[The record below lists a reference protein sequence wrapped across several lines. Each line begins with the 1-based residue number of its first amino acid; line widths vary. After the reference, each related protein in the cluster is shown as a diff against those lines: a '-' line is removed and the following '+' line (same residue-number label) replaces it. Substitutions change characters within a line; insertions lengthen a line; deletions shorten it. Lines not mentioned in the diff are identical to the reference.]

1 MNSKKYNSDMTQN
14 QINEYNLMKVI
25 ATVLVVV
32 GHSLYISFGGVNYSF
47 VLGEI
52 LKSRVGQI
60 MEIIAGIIYIFHMP
74 LFFAVSGAVYYVQKN
89 YYHNY
94 NNLDEIILKK
104 TKRLLIP
111 YILSGILYVIPIKVI
126 SRYYA
131 INYVHKAVFYEML
144 NGIGHLWFL
153 IALFWFFIIFYVL
166 DKYIYSKNKFIF
178 WLIVL
183 STYFF
188 SNIIDEFMPNG
199 LKMNIKYLIFF
210 CIGYFFEKIRKEYN
224 KIKYMNVVTIIMCIL
239 AYVLYYN
246 EVNVQ
251 FKYTQNVLFLILQC
265 ILILI
270 VYNISYLS
278 IKYFNV
284 VDRKIYKILY
294 KYNFQIYLFHDP
306 LNYLILY
313 VVSLFVVNITNID
326 IIRSVIFS
334 FILIIILRI
343 LFNIYSCICIANI
356 IKRLKIG
363 IGLRNRLLYLC
374 FSLFLLSFL
383 QVAYNNYKGIG
394 IMNEVYT
401 PKLNNYIISANLTD
415 ENWENGILNGGDIL
429 LLDNSDF
436 NKNIL
441 KNAKA
446 LKSNNISKE
455 IVNIYEKDSKWIY
468 IELNDRENIQEFR
481 YPNNIKIIK
490 SNN

>member
-166 DKYIYSKNKFIF
+166 DK
-178 WLIVL
+178 
-183 STYFF
+183 
-188 SNIIDEFMPNG
+188 
-199 LKMNIKYLIFF
+199 
-210 CIGYFFEKIRKEYN
+210 
-224 KIKYMNVVTIIMCIL
+224 
-239 AYVLYYN
+239 
-246 EVNVQ
+246 
-251 FKYTQNVLFLILQC
+251 
-265 ILILI
+265 
-270 VYNISYLS
+270 
-278 IKYFNV
+278 
-284 VDRKIYKILY
+284 
-294 KYNFQIYLFHDP
+294 
-306 LNYLILY
+306 
-313 VVSLFVVNITNID
+313 
-326 IIRSVIFS
+326 
-334 FILIIILRI
+334 
-343 LFNIYSCICIANI
+343 
-356 IKRLKIG
+356 
-363 IGLRNRLLYLC
+363 
-374 FSLFLLSFL
+374 
-383 QVAYNNYKGIG
+383 
-394 IMNEVYT
+394 
-401 PKLNNYIISANLTD
+401 
-415 ENWENGILNGGDIL
+415 
-429 LLDNSDF
+429 
-436 NKNIL
+436 
-441 KNAKA
+441 
-446 LKSNNISKE
+446 
-455 IVNIYEKDSKWIY
+455 
-468 IELNDRENIQEFR
+468 
-481 YPNNIKIIK
+481 
-490 SNN
+490 